1 MQGTAQSILHMEI
14 TSERDAF
21 FLYTLQVSEEDFHD
35 LKRDQSL
42 LVDFASFPA
51 KFVELLELCRGVN
64 EAAKH
69 NTGGAE
75 NRCPNERPA
84 AGLKFFAVLAVADG
98 NPVFKV
104 VEANQFKQL
113 THLSL
118 RFQPG
123 TDETIK
129 MYLSGE

>member
-1 MQGTAQSILHMEI
+1 MEI

-42 LVDFASFPA
+42 LVDFASFPS
-51 KFVELLELCRGVN
+51 KFVELLKLCGGVDMPVDSS
-64 EAAKH
+64 
-69 NTGGAE
+69 TVDIE
-75 NRCPNERPA
+75 NACPNRNPSRS
-84 AGLKFFAVLAVADG
+84 LKFFSVLTLADG

-129 MYLSGE
+129 QYLSGS